1 MFFMRTMV
9 GDRLNQ
15 INMPRL
21 YAYAAFVRAVPN
33 TASAGQMADTKSV
46 HRPSHQPDCL
56 HIVLSAPAGA
66 LQARVQWPI
75 GQLGASS
82 AWLREVLA

>member
-21 YAYAAFVRAVPN
+21 YAYVQPCNALNRR
-33 TASAGQMADTKSV
+33 K
-46 HRPSHQPDCL
+46 RPVAT
-56 HIVLSAPAGA
+56 ILSG
-66 LQARVQWPI
+66 
-75 GQLGASS
+75 
-82 AWLREVLA
+82 